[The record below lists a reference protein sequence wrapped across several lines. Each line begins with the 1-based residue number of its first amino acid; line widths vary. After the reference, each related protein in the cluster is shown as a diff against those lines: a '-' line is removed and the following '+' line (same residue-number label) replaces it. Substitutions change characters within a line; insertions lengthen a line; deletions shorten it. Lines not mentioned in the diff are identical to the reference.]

1 MKPDLCREF
10 EVHADDGGWRIV
22 TPWRYG
28 DHDRIVV
35 WAVPTNNGW
44 RIDDNG
50 EAAFR
55 MALDGGDPE
64 SQRVRTWL
72 LTVPPMLGASWN
84 ADEQRLESFSEE
96 KGLATHIHAVAEV
109 SALLGSLSLAR
120 EVRAPSTFKEEVIA
134 MLREVSNETSIE
146 ARFDVPLDQR
156 QVLVADCLFLSK
168 RPLAIIVA
176 GTVERLLEA
185 ELAWSEGQRTG
196 DQTRIVAVT
205 EGDGTGIPRRRI
217 DQAQFFTDKTLP
229 FRGFEALLRQNIT
242 ESLRH

>member
-1 MKPDLCREF
+1 MKPDLCRDF
-10 EVHADDGGWRIV
+10 EVHADDGGWRVV

-28 DHDRIVV
+28 DRDRVV
-35 WAVPTNNGW
+35 IWAFPTDHGW

-72 LTVPPMLGASWN
+72 SHVPAMLGANWN
-84 ADEQRLESFSEE
+84 ADEQRLEAFADE
-96 KGLATHIHAVAEV
+96 KDLATAIHAVAEV
-109 SALLGSLSLAR
+109 SALLGSLSLSR
-120 EVRAPSTFKEEVIA
+120 EIRTPSTFKEEVMS
-134 MLREVSNETSIE
+134 MLRDVSRETGIE
-146 ARFDVPLDQR
+146 ARFEVPLDQR

-176 GTVERLLEA
+176 GSVERLLEA
-185 ELAWSEGQRTG
+185 ELAWSEARRTG

-205 EGDGTGIPRRRI
+205 EGDGAGISRRRI

-229 FRGFEALLRQNIT
+229 YRGFEALLRQNIS

>member
-1 MKPDLCREF
+1 MKPDLCRDF
-10 EVHADDGGWRIV
+10 DVHADDGGWRIV

-28 DHDRIVV
+28 DHDRVV
-35 WAVPTNNGW
+35 IWAMPTGDGW

-55 MALDGGDPE
+55 LEIDGGDPE
-64 SQRVRTWL
+64 SQSVRAWL
-72 LTVPPMLGASWN
+72 SAVPAMLGTTWN
-84 ADEQRLESFSEE
+84 ADEQRLEAFSDE
-96 KGLATHIHAVAEV
+96 GALAAHIHAVAEA
-109 SALLGSLSLAR
+109 SALLGALTLAR
-120 EVRAPSTFKEEVIA
+120 EVRTPSTFKDEVIA
-134 MLREVSNETSIE
+134 MLREVSREAKVE

-156 QVLVADCLFLSK
+156 QVLMADCLFLSP
-168 RPLAIIVA
+168 RPLAIIIA

-205 EGDGTGIPRRRI
+205 EGDGAIPRRRI

-229 FRGFEALLRQNIT
+229 FRGFETLLRQNIA